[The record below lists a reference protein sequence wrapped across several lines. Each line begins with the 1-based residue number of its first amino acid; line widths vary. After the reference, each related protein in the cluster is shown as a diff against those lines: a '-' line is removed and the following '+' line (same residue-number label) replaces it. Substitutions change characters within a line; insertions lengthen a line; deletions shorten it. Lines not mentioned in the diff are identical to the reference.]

1 MATSSRR
8 RQSRWFLRLP
18 PLIVED
24 PLSSSELDSPS
35 SGNQSPKSHIKS
47 IWTTD
52 DSSLPEDFFTEGF
65 LSHFNPL
72 LMNPL
77 DPILAPMV
85 LVLPIFVGGTF
96 PSIPSM
102 NNELWSFVDSFS
114 PAPLPQSIVTTTLS
128 MANPAIPF
136 VPGTT
141 THMTPSMSGT

>member
-1 MATSSRR
+1 MATSSPH
-8 RQSRWFLRLP
+8 RQSRQFLGLP

-24 PLSSSELDSPS
+24 PLSSSEPDSPS
-35 SGNQSPKSHIKS
+35 SRNRYPRSHMGS

-52 DSSLPEDFFTEGF
+52 DSSLQENFFIKGF
-65 LSHFNPL
+65 LPPFNPL
-72 LMNPL
+72 LTNPL
-77 DPILAPMV
+77 EPVLALVVP
-85 LVLPIFVGGTF
+85 VLPASVVGTF

-102 NNELWSFVDSFS
+102 TNESWNFVDAFG
-114 PAPLPQSIVTTTLS
+114 PPLLPQSTVITTPS